1 MLHAGNQPRGDRQSN
16 RGLSRSVQRRK
27 ARRLRTENRLQVG
40 TSKDNAKNIDKV
52 MKELDRLGEEY
63 EKRVAEKLPEN
74 LKKMPI
80 TPSDGPV
87 TVTMIFEDNN
97 LTFGIDINEDYYRID
112 REILEYLKDS
122 LKPTSKILG
131 YTVEPKN

>member
-1 MLHAGNQPRGDRQSN
+1 
-16 RGLSRSVQRRK
+16 
-27 ARRLRTENRLQVG
+27 
-40 TSKDNAKNIDKV
+40 

-74 LKKMPI
+74 LRKMPI

-131 YTVEPKN
+131 YTVEPQELMLKEPEIENYYIENDHVIVELKTSNFHES